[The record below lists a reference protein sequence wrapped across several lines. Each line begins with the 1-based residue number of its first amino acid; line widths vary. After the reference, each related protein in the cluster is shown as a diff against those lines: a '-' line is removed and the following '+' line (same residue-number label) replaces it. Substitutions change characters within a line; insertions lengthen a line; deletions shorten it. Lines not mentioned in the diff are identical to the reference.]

1 VNIAALRGSLAGY
14 ANRRFESSAG
24 PAEALVWT
32 SAPMIS
38 DTSDLR
44 RHVEPAIRGGI
55 GRPEDQLPGLKM
67 ATPAAQYMAV
77 PNVPA
82 KDCAPEVG
90 STL

>member
-1 VNIAALRGSLAGY
+1 LLNLSRPY
-14 ANRRFESSAG
+14 RRPDSAYE
-24 PAEALVWT
+24 AEALVWT
-32 SAPMIS
+32 SAPMIN

-44 RHVEPAIRGGI
+44 RHVEPAIRGGT

-77 PNVPA
+77 LNVPA